1 MSTSVCL
8 LDEPFTSVVDLDM
21 LRRLDGLY
29 AFYHKYW
36 WCRRQMFGY
45 YKLCNAI
52 LNGLALLTAA
62 ASIVVGSVWKDGY
75 VAVGLTA
82 LATVLKGW
90 NELKKYSLKM
100 DMTQFAYTTYEK
112 TLTELRNYALG
123 GVEELDGFLIKTQT
137 LDDVVTDFTPPTYD
151 RYLRDYETR
160 FVHAPL

>member
-8 LDEPFTSVVDLDM
+8 LDEPLTSGVDLDV
-21 LRRLDGLY
+21 LRHLDGLY
-29 AFYHKYW
+29 ASYHKYW

-123 GVEELDGFLIKTQT
+123 GVEELGGFLIKMQT